1 MNPLPS
7 ESDPNF
13 DPDADS
19 GSGPGPADASSV
31 ATSRAAFGGESKAAR
46 RSAAVRRFCD
56 QGARLVVSLVGISS
70 IAAILLVGG
79 VLVWGSLPLLE
90 PPSLAPKSSV
100 RSTLDLESAQAFL
113 VDPRGRLGAVVDAG
127 GAATV
132 VDLETGEELSV
143 LKLVREPPTCVFH
156 SPTDPLL
163 AFGFSDGTIQV
174 VRVDFAAKSMAEDLS
189 VPLDRTYPPL
199 LPGESVR
206 FRGGLLERS
215 SAGPLVWRR
224 LEATTGS
231 RIPLEEGVQA
241 EVRTVYVHPGASPGV
256 LRAAAVLDG
265 GRATVLELRSADP
278 VQAQLAPEELPDRL
292 HSRTSFSPMNA
303 PAAPAW
309 MFVSPL
315 GDEASLFWSGG
326 RCERFRL
333 AADGSARLV
342 EEIDLLP
349 DENARLT
356 DLQAL
361 EGQRTFVAGDTS
373 GRISC
378 WYVAA
383 DGSSAGRWF
392 EAGQFPRRNSAVRRI
407 VPLRNRLL
415 FAAAY
420 SDGTLALYESTGVR
434 TWAAANQAM
443 GPSWEFLVAW
453 GRADDGELAAL
464 SSQRLSLWRYRI
476 PHASARDL
484 FGWGRYENDS
494 ARRVDWQTSAPEP
507 KMNLWPLVLG
517 SVQIATLACL
527 WGCPLGMLSAIYTTQ
542 FLHPARRPGATMV
555 MEWTASIPGVV
566 LGFSGAFL
574 LAPFLDVR
582 GSSLYW
588 TALCASAGIAAAVRF
603 LSALPHD
610 GLRAGLDG
618 PWTAA
623 ALGGGAAAAFGFG
636 LGPALDQ
643 ACFAGSPMRSFVD
656 PAFQPADRA
665 WFLLLGP
672 PVLGLAGAWY
682 DGLVRPRLP
691 ARLAGSAALDLLGMG
706 AFFALSTAAC
716 WGGAWCLGRIV
727 DFRWLWNEGGSVYF
741 SSLSASI
748 MLSAAVAPAT
758 FLVAE
763 EALDAVPKELR
774 TASLAAGAT
783 PWQTIL
789 GVVLPWSRLGLAA
802 AVLMGFSRAFGETML
817 VFVATGGGASFL
829 GSPFHGARTLATNLL
844 EELPEASVGTT
855 KYHVLVFTAL
865 LLFAAT
871 FVLNT
876 CVELFRLAVKR
887 KRV

>member
-1 MNPLPS
+1 MTPLPS
-7 ESDPNF
+7 EPDPNL
-13 DPDADS
+13 DPEADS
-19 GSGPGPADASSV
+19 GSGPAPGKASSV
-31 ATSRAAFGGESKAAR
+31 PTSRAAFADESKAAR
-46 RSAAVRRFCD
+46 RSAAARRFCD
-56 QGARLVVSLVGISS
+56 HAARLAVSLVGISS

-90 PPSLAPKSSV
+90 PPTLAPRSSV

-113 VDPRGRLGAVVDAG
+113 VDPHGRLGAVVDAD

-132 VDLETGEELSV
+132 VDLETGEELST
-143 LKLVREPPTCVFH
+143 LKLAREPPTCVFH

-163 AFGFSDGTIQV
+163 AFGFSDGTIQL
-174 VRVDFAAKSMAEDLS
+174 VRVDFAAKSMLEDLS

-215 SAGPLVWRR
+215 PAGPLVWRR

-231 RIPLEEGVQA
+231 RIPLEEGARA

-256 LRAAAVLDG
+256 LRAAAVRDG
-265 GRATVLELRSADP
+265 GRATVLELRSSDP

-292 HSRTSFSPMNA
+292 HSRISFTPANA
-303 PAAPAW
+303 PSAPAW

-315 GDEASLFWSGG
+315 GDEASLFWTSG
-326 RCERFRL
+326 RCERHRL
-333 AADGSARLV
+333 AADGTVRLI
-342 EEIDLLP
+342 EAIDLLP
-349 DENARLT
+349 DESARLV

-361 EGQRTFVAGDTS
+361 EGQRTFVAGDSS
-373 GRISC
+373 GRVSC

-383 DGSSAGRWF
+383 DGPSAGRWL
-392 EAGQFPRRNSAVRRI
+392 EAGQFPRRKSAVRRV

-434 TWAAANQAM
+434 TWATANQAM
-443 GPSWEFLVAW
+443 GPSWEFLAAW

-464 SSQRLSLWRYRI
+464 SSQRLSLWRYRL

-484 FGWGRYENDS
+484 YGWGRYENDS
-494 ARRVDWQTSAPEP
+494 SPRVDWQTSAPEP
-507 KMNLWPLVLG
+507 KMNLWPLVVG
-517 SVQIATLACL
+517 SVQIALLACL
-527 WGCPLGMLSAIYTTQ
+527 WGCPLGVLSALYTTQ
-542 FLHPARRPGATMV
+542 FLHPARRPAATMV

-574 LAPFLDVR
+574 LAPFLAEH
-582 GSSLYW
+582 GSALYW
-588 TALCASAGIAAAVRF
+588 TALAASTAIAAAVRT
-603 LSALPHD
+603 LAALPH
-610 GLRAGLDG
+610 GLRAGIDG

-623 ALGGGAAAAFGFG
+623 ALGGAAAAAFGFG
-636 LGPALDQ
+636 LGPALDR
-643 ACFAGSPMRSFVD
+643 ACFAGSPMRTFVD
-656 PAFQPADRA
+656 AAFQPADRA
-665 WFLLLGP
+665 WFLLLGLP
-672 PVLGLAGAWY
+672 MLGLGGAWY
-682 DGLVRPRLP
+682 DGLVRPRLSD
-691 ARLAGSAALDLLGMG
+691 RLSGSAALDLLTLS
-706 AFFALSTAAC
+706 AFVALSALGCCGA
-716 WGGAWCLGRIV
+716 AWCLGRVV
-727 DFRWLWNEGGSVYF
+727 DFRQIWNEGGSVYF
-741 SSLSASI
+741 STLSASI

-855 KYHVLVFTAL
+855 KYHVLIFTAL
-865 LLFAAT
+865 LLFAAA